1 MFVPAYYKLNDEA
14 GWVDRVEQAYELM
27 RECRVCPNA
36 CEVRRMEGERGL
48 CGADQNIRVSSFGPH
63 FGEERVL
70 VGRYGSGTIF
80 MAHCNLRCVFCQN
93 YPLSH
98 HGQGEIVSEEQ
109 LAQIML
115 HLQDR
120 GCHNINVVTPTHFAP
135 QILAAIGLAATRGLK
150 IPIVYNCGG
159 YESVEML
166 RLLEDVVDIYMPDFK
181 YSRADVGL
189 RLSHVPD
196 YPTVAQAA
204 LREMHRQVGDLTTDE
219 RGLATRGLLVRH
231 LVLPNDLAGT
241 AEVIRFL
248 AEEISPNTAINVMD
262 QYYPH
267 YQAWKHPDINR
278 PLYPQEYAQAVS
290 LARQAG
296 LRLL

>member
-1 MFVPAYYKLNDEA
+1 MFTPSYYKLNDTG

-36 CEVRRMEGERGL
+36 CEARRLEGERGL
-48 CGADQNIRVSSFGPH
+48 CRADQNIRVASFGPH

-70 VGRYGSGTIF
+70 VGQHGSGTIF

-98 HGQGEIVSEEQ
+98 QGQGDIVSEEQ
-109 LAQIML
+109 LAEIML

-181 YSRADVGL
+181 YGREDVGR

-196 YPTVAQAA
+196 YPTVARAA
-204 LREMHRQVGDLTTDE
+204 LREMHRQVGDLTIDS

-231 LVLPNDLAGT
+231 LVLPHGLAGT
-241 AEVIRFL
+241 SEVIRFL
-248 AEEISPNTAINVMD
+248 AKEISPATAINVMG
-262 QYYPH
+262 QYQPH
-267 YQAWKHPDINR
+267 YQAWKYPDLNR
-278 PLYPQEYAQAVS
+278 PLLPEEYAQAVS
-290 LARQAG
+290 IARKAG
-296 LRLL
+296 LRLV

>member
-1 MFVPAYYKLNDEA
+1 MFTPAYFKLNDEG
-14 GWVDRVEQAYELM
+14 GWVERVEQAYELF

-36 CEVRRMEGERGL
+36 CEVRRLEGERGL
-48 CGADQNIRVSSFGPH
+48 CRADQNIRVASFGPH

-70 VGRYGSGTIF
+70 VGQHGSGTIF

-93 YPLSH
+93 YTISH
-98 HGQGEIVSEEQ
+98 QGMGKIVSEEQ
-109 LAQIML
+109 LAEIML
-115 HLQDR
+115 HLQER

-135 QILAAIGLAATRGLK
+135 QILAAVGLAATKGLHL
-150 IPIVYNCGG
+150 PIVYNSGG
-159 YESVEML
+159 YESVDML

-181 YSRADVGL
+181 YGRAEVGL

-196 YPTVAQAA
+196 YPTVAQEA
-204 LREMHRQVGDLTTDE
+204 LREMHRQVGDLVTNGQ
-219 RGLATRGLLVRH
+219 GLASRGLLVRH
-231 LVLPNDLAGT
+231 LVLPNDLSGT
-241 AEVIRFL
+241 SEVVRFL
-248 AEEISPNTAINVMD
+248 AEEISPHTAINVMD

-278 PLYPQEYAQAVS
+278 TIDPQEYATAVS
-290 LARQAG
+290 LARKAK